1 MATAVDILRLQVD
14 SMIWASARILDAA
27 ALLTPEELVRDFCTA
42 HRNVLG
48 TLAHIFSADRIWL
61 SRIRGESPGP
71 GVEPSALDLPA
82 LRESWSGLHRE
93 WRDWAAAIS
102 AEEASAV
109 LSYQDLRGRPWQTPL
124 WQVVL
129 HVVHHG
135 THHRGQIA
143 GFLRAMGHV
152 PPRLDLIVYCR
163 GL

>member
-14 SMIWASARILDAA
+14 YMIWASARILDAA
-27 ALLTPEELVRDFCTA
+27 ALLTSEELVRDFGTA
-42 HRNVLG
+42 HRNVHG

-61 SRIRGESPGP
+61 SRIRGESPGAR
-71 GVEPSALDLPA
+71 VEPGALDLPA
-82 LRESWSGLHRE
+82 LRESWSSLHRE
-93 WRDWAAAIS
+93 WREWAAAIG
-102 AEEASAV
+102 AEEASAA

-124 WQVVL
+124 WQVVM
-129 HVVHHG
+129 HVVNHG

-152 PPRLDLIVYCR
+152 PPPLDLIVYCR